1 MFPKPKRRGQ
11 SEVQAGSMAD
21 IAFLLLIFFL
31 VTTTIVQ
38 EKGLPVRL
46 PAYLPTPVTPLP
58 NRNVLSVKLN
68 AADELLVE
76 QERLPPTALAEQVK
90 AFIQNPRQLPTL
102 SRSPRSAVIAL
113 QHDRGTSYAAYLQV
127 YNELLS
133 AYHQIW
139 EEAAWSRYGRRF
151 DQLPKAQRKAI
162 RQDYPLV
169 ISESEPVAY

>member
-1 MFPKPKRRGQ
+1 MFPKPKRRRQ
-11 SEVQAGSMAD
+11 REVQAGSMAD

-46 PAYLPTPVTPLP
+46 PAYLPTPVTSLP
-58 NRNVLSVKLN
+58 DRNVLSVKLN

-76 QERLPPTALAEQVK
+76 QERLRPAVLAQRVK
-90 AFIQNPRQLPTL
+90 TFIQNPRQLPTL
-102 SRSPRSAVIAL
+102 PGSPRSAVIAL
-113 QHDRGTSYAAYLQV
+113 QHDRGTSYAAYLEV

-133 AYHQIW
+133 AYHEIW
-139 EEAAWSRYGRRF
+139 EEEARLEYGRAY
-151 DQLPKAQRKAI
+151 DQLSKAQRKAI
-162 RQDYPLV
+162 RQAYPLI